1 MNKKKVSALAL
12 STMMIMSMGTS
23 VFAANVGT
31 KDQPATASVTKDLQ
45 FAEGI
50 TTPNATFEFSAL
62 KVVPETADAPEA
74 TIAPINYSNTDEKG
88 TLSAGKYSVKKDSE
102 IVFGTFPHAGEYK
115 YTVKETKGNVE
126 GMSYSTQEYTLKVF
140 VANDEANGGLYVKSI
155 TAVDNATNKKSDE
168 IKFTNTYV
176 KNGGKDDGK
185 DALVIEKITKGDLAD
200 KTKDFD
206 FELKFIKAATTAEA
220 DKTVTGKIGN
230 DDVTFEY
237 DKVTKFQL
245 HGGEQL
251 VFKDIP
257 AGTRYVVTEVGAD
270 DGYTAGVDVIENGTG
285 TTKKTAVNDADSVC
299 SAENNQSNLIG
310 EKENKVTF
318 TNTYKDVPI
327 TGIIANNMPFVLMA
341 AFALLASVG
350 YALTKRRFTKR

>member
-31 KDQPATASVTKDLQ
+31 KENPATASVTKDLQ

-50 TTPNATFEFSAL
+50 TTPDATFEFSAI
-62 KVVPETADAPEA
+62 KVQPETAGAPDA
-74 TIAPINYSNTDEKG
+74 TIASIKYLNTDNVG
-88 TLSAGKYSVKKDSE
+88 TLSAGKYSVKKDSKIE
-102 IVFGTFPHAGEYK
+102 FGTFPHAGEYK
-115 YTVKETKGNVE
+115 YTVTETKGSVE
-126 GMSYSTQEYTLKVF
+126 GMSYSTQEYTLKVL
-140 VANDEANGGLYVKSI
+140 VANDDANGLYVKSI
-155 TAVDNATNKKSDE
+155 TAVDNKTNEKPDE

-185 DALVIEKITKGDLAD
+185 DALVIEKNTKGDLAD

-270 DGYTAGVDVIENGTG
+270 DGYTAGVDVIENGTA